1 MAISTYQRCK
11 ENKKIWVLKKVKTIQ
26 PIMELSVC
34 DLAKITPIK
43 FIKLTED
50 EIIASSEV
58 GGTIIKNPITKPFH
72 PTAIGIHLIYD
83 FQLKTL
89 EFFELNSAVK
99 GWGEKMVYAAL
110 KNLPHGWKVNLVFD
124 WSGGFWD
131 KMQRKYRQM
140 EWVRI

>member
-1 MAISTYQRCK
+1 
-11 ENKKIWVLKKVKTIQ
+11 
-26 PIMELSVC
+26 MELSVR

-43 FIKLTED
+43 FIMLIEN

-58 GGTIIKNPITKPFH
+58 DGTIIKNPITKPFH

-89 EFFELNSAVK
+89 EFFELNSAEK

-110 KNLPHGWKVNLVFD
+110 KNLLHGWKVNLVFD
-124 WSGGFWD
+124 WSEGFWD
-131 KMQRKYRQM
+131 KMQKKHRQV
-140 EWVRI
+140 EWIRI